1 MSVNV
6 IDVRNTLI
14 TYWSSNYKSTPTLY
28 SNVTLPDTLKANPFV
43 MFEIEFTGS
52 RTVGSGSVEG
62 TQTRHMGFVAITVTV
77 PLGSGNRTAYTLA
90 SEIINLL
97 ERKRIDSVSTYAGY
111 VDDERNNGEH
121 FQIVVMV
128 PFKTTVG

>member
-6 IDVRNTLI
+6 IDVRNSLMS
-14 TYWSSNYKSTPTLY
+14 YWVSNYTTTPTLY
-28 SNVTLPDTLKANPFV
+28 ANTTLPDTLKSKPFV

-62 TQTRHMGFVAITVTV
+62 TQTRHMGFVAVTITV
-77 PLGSGNRTAYTLA
+77 PFGSGNKTAYTLA

-111 VDDERNNGEH
+111 VDIERNNGEH

-128 PFKTTVG
+128 PFKTTIG

>member
-6 IDVRNTLI
+6 IDVRNELT
-14 TYWSSNYKSTPTLY
+14 TYWLDNYSTTPTLY
-28 SNVTLPDTLKANPFV
+28 SNVTLPDILKVNPFV

-52 RTVGSGSVEG
+52 KTVGSGTDGG
-62 TQTRHMGFVAITVTV
+62 TQTRHMGFIAVTV
-77 PLGSGNRTAYTLA
+77 NTPLGSGNNTAYTLA
-90 SEIINLL
+90 SSIINIL
-97 ERKRIDSVSTYAGY
+97 ERKRINSVSTYAGY

-121 FQIVVMV
+121 YQIVVMV